1 MALRF
6 KARFGGF
13 ERSGITLAVVWMT
26 QVHGT
31 RRRRE
36 IKRGLNIFLNVFF
49 ARFCAPKDR
58 KKLSALVTGRGLV
71 M

>member
-36 IKRGLNIFLNVFF
+36 IKRGLHIFPDVFWSF
-49 ARFCAPKDR
+49 LCVKSE
-58 KKLSALVTGRGLV
+58 KKGHNKNAGQFGT
-71 M
+71 